1 MKAKKL
7 CVFCGSRV
15 GNDPIYAQSALDLA
29 QLMVQNNFSLV
40 YGGGSVGIMGVMA
53 NYLMENNGEV
63 IGVIPHFLMDQEVGK
78 IDITQLILTN
88 TMHERKAQMAEIA
101 DAFAILP
108 GSIGTMDEFFEILT
122 WRQLGL
128 HQKPIVL
135 LNVNGYYNSLQNL
148 IQQFCQFDFIDKSV
162 LQYIHFTNTPNELIE
177 YLLLLRQTH

>member
-63 IGVIPHFLMDQEVGK
+63 IGVIPGVMD
-78 IDITQLILTN
+78 IFN
-88 TMHERKAQMAEIA
+88 
-101 DAFAILP
+101 AI
-108 GSIGTMDEFFEILT
+108 F
-122 WRQLGL
+122 
-128 HQKPIVL
+128 
-135 LNVNGYYNSLQNL
+135 
-148 IQQFCQFDFIDKSV
+148 
-162 LQYIHFTNTPNELIE
+162 
-177 YLLLLRQTH
+177 